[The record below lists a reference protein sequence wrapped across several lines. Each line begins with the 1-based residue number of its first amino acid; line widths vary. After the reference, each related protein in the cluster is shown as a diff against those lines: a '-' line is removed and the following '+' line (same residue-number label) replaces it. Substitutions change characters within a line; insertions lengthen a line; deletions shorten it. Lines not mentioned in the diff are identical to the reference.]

1 MVIRNWYKRNL
12 SSAKKIQVESL
23 VASGERCSEAYV
35 QMRLKSDEGKTL
47 LINMNPIEAHDLAVL
62 LIAHSNRRIKK
73 DDY

>member
-23 VASGERCSEAYV
+23 VASGERPEAYV